1 MFVSYFS
8 LITVLSDDAIIWP
21 HVWVSLQRKVT
32 NCAPI
37 TTKVI
42 VPRQQVIPTPP
53 TSVRLLLDPKQFPT
67 RCSVVPPS
75 FSRLSPSQFPASAA
89 RLLLTSEDGRYAK
102 RLIPADFAL
111 FPPQLFN
118 ILPWPLQRTKFL
130 ATQSW
135 ACSRNHAAYRLINT
149 NVMVLNAILTKFLFW
164 RDCLILRGWY
174 RTERSEAV
182 LVGFVKIAAIRFP
195 SYCFHC
201 RAMLCTA
208 NGFIKLALIALI
220 LI

>member
-8 LITVLSDDAIIWP
+8 LITVLSHAAIIWP
-21 HVWVSLQRKVT
+21 HVWVSIQNRMVS
-32 NCAPI
+32 NCASI
-37 TTKVI
+37 TTKVDCSQTAGD
-42 VPRQQVIPTPP
+42 PNPSHFRPP
-53 TSVRLLLDPKQFPT
+53 AAWPETVSDPVQCRPSELFTAFSVADSR
-67 RCSVVPPS
+67 RC
-75 FSRLSPSQFPASAA
+75 
-89 RLLLTSEDGRYAK
+89 LLTSEDGRYAK

-118 ILPWPLQRTKFL
+118 PLPWPLDRTNFL

-149 NVMVLNAILTKFLFW
+149 HVMVLNAILTEVLFW

-174 RTERSEAV
+174 WTERSEAV
-182 LVGFVKIAAIRFP
+182 LVGFAKIAGIRFP

-201 RAMLCTA
+201 S
-208 NGFIKLALIALI
+208 ALIALPMVS
-220 LI
+220 

>member
-1 MFVSYFS
+1 MPQSQQRWLFPDSRWSQPLPLPSACLTRNSFRPGAVSS
-8 LITVLSDDAIIWP
+8 LRAFHGFLRRSF
-21 HVWVSLQRKVT
+21 
-32 NCAPI
+32 
-37 TTKVI
+37 
-42 VPRQQVIPTPP
+42 PP
-53 TSVRLLLDPKQFPT
+53 LP
-67 RCSVVPPS
+67 
-75 FSRLSPSQFPASAA
+75 A

-118 ILPWPLQRTKFL
+118 LLPWPLDRTKFL

-149 NVMVLNAILTKFLFW
+149 HVMVLNAILTEVLFW

-174 RTERSEAV
+174 WTERSEAV
-182 LVGFVKIAAIRFP
+182 LVGFAKIAGIRFP

-201 RAMLCTA
+201 SALHCTA

>member
-1 MFVSYFS
+1 MMLLFDHMFECLFKSG
-8 LITVLSDDAIIWP
+8 
-21 HVWVSLQRKVT
+21 VT
-32 NCAPI
+32 KCAPI

-53 TSVRLLLDPKQFPT
+53 TSVRLLDPKQFPT

-118 ILPWPLQRTKFL
+118 PLPWPLDRTNFL

-149 NVMVLNAILTKFLFW
+149 NVMVLNAILTEVLFW

-174 RTERSEAV
+174 WTERSEAV
-182 LVGFVKIAAIRFP
+182 LVSFAKITGIQFP
-195 SYCFHC
+195 SHC
-201 RAMLCTA
+201 YHC
-208 NGFIKLALIALI
+208 IALPMVS
-220 LI
+220 